1 MKKHIAEELPARK
14 FPQAAAGDK
23 EDKKGGKTPEKR
35 VKQAIYDIRYR
46 ARREELPLQQAYSQ
60 YMSNS
65 SMSQQEK
72 TLVKQ
77 KLFGKGGMKA
87 EDFNIGEFASDN
99 VANALYKVFVEGVQ
113 KEEEP
118 IVLTYMEKLETA
130 EHRKYKVRVTGK
142 DGRSYV
148 RYATREKINDLRAN
162 PNIESVEMTGYG
174 EPYEGEKKKGEQTA
188 RAKAGKGLD
197 PVGKEDKD
205 IDNDGDHDKSDKY
218 LLNRRKA
225 RGAAIASRKTQ
236 KEEFIREADSEA
248 SNPDANNK
256 QIKPMSGK
264 NKVVINPPIPGA
276 SRNSAAVGTMMA
288 HHEMEGPFIVEKAVS
303 QAQQKFMGMVYA
315 AKKGEKPASPEVAKA
330 AAGMSKKEAK
340 KFAKTKH
347 KGLPV
352 HKEAAE
358 PKGGGSAPNV
368 PASVYKFVDELPQK
382 LQKTF
387 GSAKTK
393 PTKPV
398 KEETVAQA
406 DKKAKKEQDEMDPR
420 SIPTAMNLA
429 KNKLRAIGLKCSYD
443 LEGDQID
450 ELNRL
455 EREQGRKSGGN
466 PDEAYRIVKKGIRK
480 MEGKPEGQRKK
491 VPGKKPPAAGE
502 YGGPRSP
509 AQKVAKR
516 RAAAQRAQ
524 DNMSSRFD

>member
-1 MKKHIAEELPARK
+1 MIA
-14 FPQAAAGDK
+14 
-23 EDKKGGKTPEKR
+23 
-35 VKQAIYDIRYR
+35 
-46 ARREELPLQQAYSQ
+46 
-60 YMSNS
+60 
-65 SMSQQEK
+65 
-72 TLVKQ
+72 
-77 KLFGKGGMKA
+77 
-87 EDFNIGEFASDN
+87 
-99 VANALYKVFVEGVQ
+99 
-113 KEEEP
+113 
-118 IVLTYMEKLETA
+118 
-130 EHRKYKVRVTGK
+130 
-142 DGRSYV
+142 
-148 RYATREKINDLRAN
+148 
-162 PNIESVEMTGYG
+162 
-174 EPYEGEKKKGEQTA
+174 
-188 RAKAGKGLD
+188 
-197 PVGKEDKD
+197 
-205 IDNDGDHDKSDKY
+205 
-218 LLNRRKA
+218 
-225 RGAAIASRKTQ
+225 
-236 KEEFIREADSEA
+236 
-248 SNPDANNK
+248 
-256 QIKPMSGK
+256 
-264 NKVVINPPIPGA
+264 
-276 SRNSAAVGTMMA
+276 
-288 HHEMEGPFIVEKAVS
+288 EKAVS
-303 QAQQKFMGMVYA
+303 TAQQKFMGMVYA
-315 AKKGEKPASPEVAKA
+315 AKKGAKPASPEVAKA

-347 KGLPV
+347 EGLPV

-368 PASVYKFVDELPQK
+368 PPSVYKFVDELPQNV
-382 LQKTF
+382 QKIF
-387 GSAKTK
+387 GGAKTK
-393 PTKPV
+393 PAKPV